1 MSFTTINNMA
11 MQVIRRAMI
20 IMSLICFLMFLI
32 IVLRT
37 RPSFYTIYSTKKFP
51 ISKPEK
57 AAPIYLYVS
66 YYFYRLESP
75 ASFNSAFSY
84 GLLLTQMCGICPKR
98 PLLWC
103 YHYFLL
109 SCLLL
114 LIMCHRPLNSYHC

>member
-51 ISKPEK
+51 ISKPGK
-57 AAPIYLYVS
+57 VAPIYVYVS

-75 ASFNSAFSY
+75 ASFNSASSY
-84 GLLLTQMCGICPKR
+84 GQL
-98 PLLWC
+98 
-103 YHYFLL
+103 
-109 SCLLL
+109 
-114 LIMCHRPLNSYHC
+114 

>member
-37 RPSFYTIYSTKKFP
+37 RPSFCTIYSTKKFP
-51 ISKPEK
+51 ISKPQK

-84 GLLLTQMCGICPKR
+84 GLLLTQMCGICLKR
-98 PLLWC
+98 PLLWY

-109 SCLLL
+109 SYLLL
-114 LIMCHRPLNSYHC
+114 LIMCHLLLNSYHC